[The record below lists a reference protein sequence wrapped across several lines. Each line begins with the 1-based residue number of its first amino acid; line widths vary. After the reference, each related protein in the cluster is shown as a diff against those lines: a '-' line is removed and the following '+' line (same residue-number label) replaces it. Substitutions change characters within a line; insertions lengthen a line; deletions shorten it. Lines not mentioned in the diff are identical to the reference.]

1 MEEKGLH
8 DSRRRAEERKGR
20 GGDALGRKRLERETD
35 VNKPSGRGT
44 EISMDKNTTSCYC
57 IPNLKKLVMK
67 RHSVAGYSLVVVVI
81 IIISIYLFIYYEN

>member
-1 MEEKGLH
+1 MEEKALH

-20 GGDALGRKRLERETD
+20 GGDTLGRKRLERETD

-44 EISMDKNTTSCYC
+44 EISMDKNTTCYC

-67 RHSVAGYSLVVVVI
+67 RHGVAGYSLVVVVI
-81 IIISIYLFIYYEN
+81 IISIYLFIYYEN